1 MVNFCS
7 YTLTAKNRLRDS
19 QIERVNIFYTGE
31 IMYSI
36 LVSLMTCHRAD
47 KPIVRGAIDRTWTG
61 LRESR
66 CSTFNFRV
74 DGHLSL
80 GGRCG
85 HKGRVSAHATCAMPP
100 YWALKCHTCSGIWK
114 YLASWLVDREISNC
128 FLERVGPLVEDNLNM
143 ENSSL
148 SDDVNWVLVMDWCC
162 KLHSCNQPIKTM
174 CEE

>member
-7 YTLTAKNRLRDS
+7 HTLTAKNRLRDS

-66 CSTFNFRV
+66 CSAV
-74 DGHLSL
+74 QLPS
-80 GGRCG
+80 GRPPEF
-85 HKGRVSAHATCAMPP
+85 GRELWS
-100 YWALKCHTCSGIWK
+100 
-114 YLASWLVDREISNC
+114 
-128 FLERVGPLVEDNLNM
+128 
-143 ENSSL
+143 
-148 SDDVNWVLVMDWCC
+148 
-162 KLHSCNQPIKTM
+162 
-174 CEE
+174 